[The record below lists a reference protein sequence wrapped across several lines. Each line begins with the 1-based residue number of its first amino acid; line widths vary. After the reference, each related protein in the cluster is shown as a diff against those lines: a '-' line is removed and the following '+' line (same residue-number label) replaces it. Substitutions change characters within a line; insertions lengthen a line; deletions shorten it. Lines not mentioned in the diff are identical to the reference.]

1 MALWWRRKVD
11 FLRSYLLVSFGQ
23 VIYNLT
29 SLTFFKRLAN
39 EFLVTV
45 LEYEQMFFFF
55 QMLLKKYM
63 TSMFELEKNWKIWK
77 NLVKVLST
85 DDQNPITLCSF
96 FARKICYFSSRVPSM
111 TKDC

>member
-23 VIYNLT
+23 VINNLT

-45 LEYEQMFFFF
+45 LEYEQIFFF
-55 QMLLKKYM
+55 LSDALKKVHDIHVW
-63 TSMFELEKNWKIWK
+63 TWKELKKLKEFGQGVVYKWPKPDHALFFLCKK
-77 NLVKVLST
+77 NL
-85 DDQNPITLCSF
+85 IF
-96 FARKICYFSSRVPSM
+96 FF
-111 TKDC
+111 